1 MSSEVKVDT
10 ISEKTSANG
19 VVIDGVTLKDS
30 KISGTITIPVSTGTM
45 ALTSD
50 ISAGVSEIDIWL
62 INADI
67 TADASPILDSQVTR
81 MSKTLVE
88 KVGTGMSI
96 NGSGHWT
103 FPSTGYYELKF
114 IGSVENDTNSNATD
128 LHIDASD
135 DNFSTSSRI
144 FYARYYGGDNSRVT
158 MAGAMVVKITDVTN
172 DKVQFDF
179 NEVNT
184 STIHGDSAEFES
196 GFIFTKLRE
205 L

>member
-1 MSSEVKVDT
+1 MASEIKVDT
-10 ISEKTSANG
+10 ISEKTSAAG
-19 VVIDGVTLKDS
+19 VTIDGVLVKDGAIAS
-30 KISGTITIPVSTGTM
+30 SYISG
-45 ALTSD
+45 L
-50 ISAGVSEIDIWL
+50 SAGISEIDTWI

-67 TADASPILDSQVTR
+67 TADTQPILDSQVTR

-96 NGSGHWT
+96 NGSGYWT

-114 IGSVENDTNSNATD
+114 IGSLENDTNSNATD
-128 LHIDASD
+128 IHIDATN
-135 DNFSTSSRI
+135 DNFSTESRI
-144 FYARYYGGDNSRVT
+144 FYGRYYGNDNSRVT
-158 MAGAMVVKITDVTN
+158 MVANLVVKISDVAN
-172 DKVQFDF
+172 DKVKFDF

-184 STIHGDSAEFES
+184 STIHGDSTEFES

>member
-1 MSSEVKVDT
+1 MSSEIKVDT
-10 ISEKTSANG
+10 ISEKTSAAG
-19 VVIDGVTLKDS
+19 VTIDGVLVKDGAIAS
-30 KISGTITIPVSTGTM
+30 SYISG
-45 ALTSD
+45 L
-50 ISAGVSEIDIWL
+50 SAGISEIDTWI

-67 TADASPILDSQVTR
+67 TADTQPILDSQVTR

-96 NGSGHWT
+96 DGSGHWT

-114 IGSVENDTNSNATD
+114 IGSLENDTNSNATD
-128 LHIDASD
+128 IHIDATD
-135 DNFSTSSRI
+135 DNFSTESRI
-144 FYARYYGGDNSRVT
+144 FYGRYYGNDNSRVT
-158 MAGAMVVKITDVTN
+158 MVANLVVKISDVAN
-172 DKVQFDF
+172 DKVKFDF

-184 STIHGDSAEFES
+184 STIHGDTAEFES

>member
-1 MSSEVKVDT
+1 MSSEIKVDT
-10 ISEKTSANG
+10 ISEKTPAAG
-19 VVIDGVTLKDS
+19 VTIDGVLIKDNAIAS
-30 KISGTITIPVSTGTM
+30 SYISG
-45 ALTSD
+45 L
-50 ISAGVSEIDIWL
+50 SAGISEIDIWL

-67 TADASPILDSQVTR
+67 TADAQPILDSQVTR

-88 KVGTGMSI
+88 KVGTGMAVDS
-96 NGSGHWT
+96 NGYWT

-128 LHIDASD
+128 LHIDATD

-144 FYARYYGGDNSRVT
+144 FYGRYYGNDNSRVT
-158 MAGAMVVKITDVTN
+158 MVANLVVKISDVAN
-172 DKVQFDF
+172 DKVKFDF

-184 STIHGDSAEFES
+184 STIHGDSTEFES